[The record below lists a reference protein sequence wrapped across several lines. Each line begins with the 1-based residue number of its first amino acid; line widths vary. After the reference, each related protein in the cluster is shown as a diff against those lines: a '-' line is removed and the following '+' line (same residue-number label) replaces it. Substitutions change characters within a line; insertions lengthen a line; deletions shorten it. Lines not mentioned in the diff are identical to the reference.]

1 MIFEMC
7 IHKDQFLVTLSFEN
21 FILFKYENMIRETNY
36 LYCSKGDTNIVT
48 GLRGTYGQTVC
59 VPCITGHWSL
69 TIYKTT
75 RL

>member
-48 GLRGTYGQTVC
+48 GLRGTYG
-59 VPCITGHWSL
+59 
-69 TIYKTT
+69 
-75 RL
+75 